1 MGSWQ
6 TAKGQA
12 CGKAILIGEH
22 FVVFGGTALAFPIR
36 STRLEVTLKAS
47 SRVRNRVWLGADY
60 PDSQRLLEACRR
72 GLKEMTG
79 SHRYRLDV
87 TIAGNLD
94 SGAGLGASAAFSVA
108 FARAFLAL
116 EGREDEDLVAQTAF
130 EMERAFHGHPSGIDS
145 TTVAFEVPCYLKTG
159 DRFVNGTEVGASAGF
174 LDIAPGAVFVLAD
187 TGERRSTSQAVSGIK
202 AFADTVRGGKVMGKL
217 VDISET
223 IALQTAAAMQDADF
237 EYVGSMMNENH
248 YLLRALEV
256 STAKMERLRLGAL
269 GAGALGAKLTGAG
282 HGGYLLALCWPD
294 SADDVAASLRNRGAT
309 KIIYQS
315 TAELAG
321 LNRNSD

>member
-6 TAKGQA
+6 TARAKA

-22 FVVFGGTALAFPIR
+22 FVVFGGTALAFPVLNAH
-36 STRLEVTLKAS
+36 LEVTLRAS
-47 SRVRNRVWLGADY
+47 PRARNRVWLDPAF
-60 PDSQRLLEACRR
+60 PDSERVQAACRR
-72 GLKEMTG
+72 GLREMTLKR
-79 SHRYRLDV
+79 RYRLELKV
-87 TIAGNLD
+87 SGNLD
-94 SGAGLGASAAFSVA
+94 AGAGLGASAAFSVA

-116 EGREDEDLVAQTAF
+116 DGRDDEDLVAQAAF

-159 DRFVNGTEVGASAGF
+159 ERFVSGEEVGASAGF
-174 LDIAPGAVFVLAD
+174 LDIAPGAVFLLAD
-187 TGERRSTSQAVSGIK
+187 TGERRRTSESVSSIR
-202 AFADTVRGGKVMGKL
+202 AFAETNRGGKILGKL

-256 STAKMERLRLGAL
+256 STPKLERLRLGAL

-282 HGGYLLALCWPD
+282 NGGYLLALCWPD
-294 SADDVAASLRNRGAT
+294 NADDVADSLRNRGAT
-309 KIIYQS
+309 NIIYQP
-315 TAELAG
+315 TEQLAG
-321 LNRNSD
+321 LAQPPD